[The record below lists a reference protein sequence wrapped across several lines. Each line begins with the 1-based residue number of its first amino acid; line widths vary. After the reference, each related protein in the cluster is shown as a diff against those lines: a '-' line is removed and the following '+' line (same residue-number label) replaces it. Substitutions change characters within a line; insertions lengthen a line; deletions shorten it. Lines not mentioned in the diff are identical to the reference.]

1 MSIPPNAGP
10 NVALLLQR
18 LDLIEKK
25 VDWVAQR
32 VTWLAYNTAT
42 PTGTEGNQSPA
53 EVSIPE
59 ASLSEAAES
68 FEALNDDA
76 AAVPTDGSTVA
87 MPTPSMSNPAP
98 GSDAETPHEML
109 DGSSTQAV
117 EDGTSHDEEAARP
130 APAQGRAVGRRRCSR
145 TGEPATSTATPGAA
159 GGVAWPDG
167 KPPRDGSRESP
178 RDA

>member
-25 VDWVAQR
+25 VDWVAQH

-59 ASLSEAAES
+59 ASLSHAAQI
-68 FEALNDDA
+68 FQDLTHDADALHTPGPNLA
-76 AAVPTDGSTVA
+76 K
-87 MPTPSMSNPAP
+87 PTPPLRNPAP
-98 GSDAETPHEML
+98 GPHAATAPDRL
-109 DGSSTQAV
+109 DGASTQPV
-117 EDGTSHDEEAARP
+117 DDE
-130 APAQGRAVGRRRCSR
+130 S
-145 TGEPATSTATPGAA
+145 
-159 GGVAWPDG
+159 
-167 KPPRDGSRESP
+167 
-178 RDA
+178 

>member
-87 MPTPSMSNPAP
+87 MPTPSMSNP
-98 GSDAETPHEML
+98 
-109 DGSSTQAV
+109 GSSLLMWCRGLRGVWSLA
-117 EDGTSHDEEAARP
+117 
-130 APAQGRAVGRRRCSR
+130 
-145 TGEPATSTATPGAA
+145 GER
-159 GGVAWPDG
+159 GGVG
-167 KPPRDGSRESP
+167 
-178 RDA
+178 